1 MPRLNAAPKRAQ
13 IKNTRDGENRS
24 LNVKT
29 AKIKVPIMN
38 PNCTEELM

>member
-1 MPRLNAAPKRAQ
+1 MAPKTAQ

-24 LNVKT
+24 LSVKM
-29 AKIKVPIMN
+29 AKIKVPIIN